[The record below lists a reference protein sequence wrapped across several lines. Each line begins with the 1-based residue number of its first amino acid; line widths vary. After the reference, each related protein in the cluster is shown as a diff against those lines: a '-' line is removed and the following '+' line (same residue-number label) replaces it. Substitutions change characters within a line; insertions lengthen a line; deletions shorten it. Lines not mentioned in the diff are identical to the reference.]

1 METEEELKDELKDVS
16 FGPPVKRSIMVP
28 EGYFDTF
35 PDRVI
40 NRWLVETN
48 NINQFSRPMMV
59 RRMMAAAAIVSGVCL
74 GIALWTNQA
83 STSSHTDDISSGDA
97 YQYIMENIDEF
108 APLILQH
115 EQWSEANETIVPDPS
130 SIEQYL
136 MEELDGE
143 EFESIF

>member
-1 METEEELKDELKDVS
+1 METEEELQDELKDMS
-16 FGPPVKRSIMVP
+16 FGPAVSSTIAP

-40 NRWLVETN
+40 NRWLQGKEKVHLV
-48 NINQFSRPMMV
+48 SRPLMY
-59 RRMMAAAAIVSGVCL
+59 RRMGAAAAIVSGVCL

-83 STSSHTDDISSGDA
+83 SISSHTDDISSGDA

-115 EQWSEANETIVPDPS
+115 EQWSEAKETIVPDPS